1 MEVRARAFAEDNS
14 GYGYGSPES
23 DHQYNQPMKMTDLNK
38 NRSSSSSF
46 ELSDSSNKSKSTFW
60 RRIKHETYEMTRVTV
75 NMLKGNGSK
84 LAYLFIPAFIS
95 LFWLGICFM
104 TTRNPNVTLEEQ
116 YLKVI

>member
-14 GYGYGSPES
+14 GFHGNG
-23 DHQYNQPMKMTDLNK
+23 DQYQPLKMTDLK

-46 ELSDSSNKSKSTFW
+46 ELSDSSKSRSSFW

-104 TTRNPNVTLEEQ
+104 TTRNPNVTLEDQ
-116 YLKVI
+116 YLKVV